1 VKLTYGN
8 GVALVTGGSGG
19 IGSAIVSSLGDAGVP
34 VALTYNR
41 SREAAEQLVET
52 LGGATKARAY
62 PWNSSGARETSD
74 LARQVEEELGPIR
87 FLVAA
92 SGVSQM
98 SAFHSM
104 SEEDWR
110 RIIDTNFTAVVSLVR
125 AVITPMMKSGAG
137 RIVLLGSVAGSRG
150 IQGLSVYSATK
161 AALDGLTRSLAREA
175 ASFGVTVNCVA
186 PGFIDT
192 PMLADM
198 PDKVKESWIRRTPM
212 GRLGR
217 PDDVT
222 PLVGFLL
229 SEQSGYVTGQ
239 SWTVDGGL
247 SL

>member
-1 VKLTYGN
+1 MKLTYGE

-19 IGSAIVSSLGDAGVP
+19 IGSAIVASLVEEGVP

-41 SREAAEQLVET
+41 SREAAERLVER
-52 LGGATKARAY
+52 LGGSNEVRAY
-62 PWNSSGARETSD
+62 RWSSSD
-74 LARQVEEELGPIR
+74 AQQASELARQVEAELGPIR
-87 FLVAA
+87 FLVVA

-98 SAFHSM
+98 SAFHTM
-104 SEEDWR
+104 SEDEWR
-110 RIIDTNFTAVVSLVR
+110 GIIDTNFTAVVSLTR

-150 IQGLSVYSATK
+150 IQGLTVYSATK

-186 PGFIDT
+186 PGFIET
-192 PMLADM
+192 PMIADM
-198 PDKVKESWIRRTPM
+198 HERIKRAWIRRTPM
-212 GRLGR
+212 GRLGS
-217 PDDVT
+217 PEDVT
-222 PLVGFLL
+222 PIVGFML

-239 SWTVDGGL
+239 SWAVDGGL